1 MLQLYKRLSDAARG
15 IKDLDTKE
23 GIVTGYFSCFGNKD
37 SDGDIIMPGAFA
49 KTIQENGPDSRLKRI
64 KHCLDHRRDQVV
76 GVLQVLKEDTYGL
89 YYESKIARHT
99 LAQDYLKMCEDKVIT
114 EHSIGYRVEKGNWDK
129 VTDAYQL
136 LELRLYEGSG
146 LQFWGA
152 NPETPVTGI
161 KADELTKNPDEVF
174 TLLTVIEK
182 ALRNG
187 KYSDETFAKLQTE
200 YDQLGRL
207 LQAKRTTEPD
217 KTTQPD
223 DDGKGKAQVVN
234 LSDLKSFTSDLFT
247 FH

>member
-1 MLQLYKRLSDAARG
+1 MLQLYKRLLDASHG
-15 IKDLDTKE
+15 IKDLDIPK
-23 GIVTGYFSCFGNKD
+23 GIVTGYFSAFGNKD

-49 KTIQENGPDSRLKRI
+49 KTIQEHGPDSRLKRI

-129 VTDAYQL
+129 VEEAYQL

-152 NPETPVTGI
+152 NPETPILGV
-161 KADELTKNPDEVF
+161 KSNDLKSADDLKG
-174 TLLTVIEK
+174 LLFVLEK
-182 ALRNG
+182 ALRTG
-187 KYSDETFAKLQTE
+187 KYSDETFAGIQTQF
-200 YDQLGRL
+200 DAVG
-207 LQAKRTTEPD
+207 QALKAHRTTEPE
-217 KTTQPD
+217 KSTQPD
-223 DDGKGKAQVVN
+223 EKQVADLSALKGDIQN
-234 LSDLKSFTSDLFT
+234 IFNFN
-247 FH
+247 